1 MEDFG
6 HAWTFH
12 ESVEELKHKLEYV
25 TYELEMTRK
34 ITNEEIMKN
43 NENIKK
49 LVQLLRITCMERDE
63 AKSKLKKLQQIL
75 AFNNNNKPLNVDQ
88 IIIPTT
94 PFSPD
99 TPLSTSHPSLAKS
112 NSSSFEIEDCGTP
125 SSNSIYFGGAA
136 TRGMMTCAPL
146 ETKVA
151 EEPTLIIEG
160 LAKGRPRPHQG
171 KLLQAVLEAGPLLQT
186 LMVAG
191 SLPQWRNPPG
201 MLSQQVPLVQPKKC
215 NSNMVGLVSQNN
227 KKLVNGS
234 GDIRFYGQVTG
245 GSMGVSPNPMLDFG
259 NGSFGGSCL
268 VDRNMMSSNVSFDC
282 PTPKRQR
289 LL

>member
-49 LVQLLRITCMERDE
+49 LAQLLRITCMERDE
-63 AKSKLKKLQQIL
+63 AKSKLNKLQQIL

-99 TPLSTSHPSLAKS
+99 TPLSTNHPSLAKS

-125 SSNSIYFGGAA
+125 SSNICFGGAVS
-136 TRGMMTCAPL
+136 R
-146 ETKVA
+146 ETKVV

-201 MLSQQVPLVQPKKC
+201 ILSQQVPLVQPKC
-215 NSNMVGLVSQNN
+215 NSNVVGFISQNN

-245 GSMGVSPNPMLDFG
+245 GSMGVSPNPMLNFG

-289 LL
+289 IL

>member
-6 HAWTFH
+6 HVWTFH
-12 ESVEELKHKLEYV
+12 ENVEELKHKLEYV

-63 AKSKLKKLQQIL
+63 ANSKLKKLQQIL

-99 TPLSTSHPSLAKS
+99 TPLLAKS
-112 NSSSFEIEDCGTP
+112 NNSSFEIEDCGTP
-125 SSNSIYFGGAA
+125 SSNISFGGAVS
-136 TRGMMTCAPL
+136 RDLMTCTPL
-146 ETKVA
+146 ATKVV

-171 KLLQAVLEAGPLLQT
+171 KFLKAVLEAGPLLQT

-191 SLPQWRNPPG
+191 SLPKWRNPPG
-201 MLSQQVPLVQPKKC
+201 MLSQQVSLVQPKKC
-215 NSNMVGLVSQNN
+215 DSNGVGLVSQNN
-227 KKLVNGS
+227 KKLVTGS
-234 GDIRFYGQVTG
+234 GDMRFYGPNIS
-245 GSMGVSPNPMLDFG
+245 GSRSVNPNSMMDFG

-268 VDRNMMSSNVSFDC
+268 VGRSMMPSNVSFDC

-289 LL
+289 IL